1 MNSLKVINS
10 NIDTKDFRLEADS
23 IRDDYS
29 NALTMIKRHSDNI
42 TRSGEGVIAYDN
54 LTADGVTFKNH
65 SSNDQAGA
73 IFIGPGMSYDRSY
86 FKNSIT
92 NCTFEGNK
100 ADHVGG
106 AIRLFH
112 IDDRNVIKNCK
123 FTDNF
128 ANNRVSNILVQYGHG
143 LGDKLAKEWGNTS
156 NAMKYNNNAN
166 GVSIVYK

>member
-1 MNSLKVINS
+1 
-10 NIDTKDFRLEADS
+10 
-23 IRDDYS
+23 
-29 NALTMIKRHSDNI
+29 MIKRHSDNI
-42 TRSGEGVIAYDN
+42 TRSGEG
-54 LTADGVTFKNH
+54 
-65 SSNDQAGA
+65 A
-73 IFIGPGMSYDRSY
+73 IFIGPGLSYDCSY

-156 NAMKYNNNAN
+156 NAMKYNHNAN
-166 GVSIVYK
+166 GVSVVNK